1 MGEWDETLECEQILE
16 VRQGKMP
23 SLSNDVIM
31 LQAYLP
37 QRFQV
42 APGPLDRQAT
52 GDRRGGL
59 KNPLGQLQ

>member
-16 VRQGKMP
+16 VRHGKMP
-23 SLSNDVIM
+23 SLSNDVII

-42 APGPLDRQAT
+42 APGPLDRRQ
-52 GDRRGGL
+52 RGGL
-59 KNPLGQLQ
+59 QNPLGQLQ